1 MSLEADSFAVF
12 VSSSARAYSCSK
24 QSGAALISNYDLAG
38 MEEVVNF
45 THPAVRNKMIL
56 LSAANQI
63 ILFFSEAKNNH
74 LNNKNQQE

>member
-1 MSLEADSFAVF
+1 MF
-12 VSSSARAYSCSK
+12 VNAPARVYSCRE
-24 QSGAALISNYDLAG
+24 QSDAALISNYDLAG

-56 LSAANQI
+56 LSAANEI

-74 LNNKNQQE
+74 LNNENQQE